1 MSNWPLHDGAR
12 YEGFG
17 KVTSGASNGT
27 VVNASASANT
37 KGAWTELIASTGFA
51 YAGFQLFANTDTNN
65 EDFLIDIAI
74 GAAAS
79 EKIVADNIFS
89 GTYRAHAAVML
100 QIPVGIPAG
109 SRISARVQSNVGS
122 ATCVISGI
130 GYAVGFASPLIG
142 PHSRMISMGAATAST
157 TGVDVNAGAT
167 ANTKGAWSELV
178 ASTSADFASLVVSMG
193 SNKNGVP
200 AIALFLFDIGVG
212 AAGSEKVIV
221 PNFCITTRYVAFET
235 VSTIFQSAQGPFPC
249 SVPAGSRLAMRS
261 QSTTNDATDRI
272 LDAVLYGIA
281 A

>member
-12 YEGFG
+12 YESFG
-17 KVTSGASNGT
+17 KVTSGGSNGT
-27 VVNASASANT
+27 VVSASASANT
-37 KGAWTELIASTGFA
+37 KGAWTQLIASTGFA
-51 YAGFQLFANTDTNN
+51 YVGFQLFANTDTNG

-100 QIPVGIPAG
+100 QIPVGIPVG

-142 PHSRMISMGAATAST
+142 PHSRMISMGEST
-157 TGVDVNAGAT
+157 TVTTGTDVQAGT
-167 ANTKGAWSELV
+167 SANTKGAWIQLS
-178 ASTSADFASLVVSMG
+178 ASTEADFAALVVSVG
-193 SNKNGVP
+193 SNKNTTP
-200 AIALFLFDIGVG
+200 AIAHFLLDIGVG

-235 VSTIFQSAQGPFPC
+235 VSTILEPAQGPFAC

-261 QSTTNDATDRI
+261 QSTTNDPTDRI
-272 LDAVLYGIA
+272 VDAVLYGIA